1 MIDGWFK
8 SEEGQKD
15 FTNFTKFIKN
25 LKEILNTEE
34 LKNLYKKKILFD
46 KNLKLLQKNYR
57 SLSNNSNNV
66 EKMHSLLKK

>member
-1 MIDGWFK
+1 MVQERGGTEKI
-8 SEEGQKD
+8 

-46 KNLKLLQKNYR
+46 KI
-57 SLSNNSNNV
+57 
-66 EKMHSLLKK
+66 

>member
-25 LKEILNTEE
+25 LKKILNTEE
-34 LKNLYKKKILFD
+34 LKNLYKKILFD
-46 KNLKLLQKNYR
+46 KN
-57 SLSNNSNNV
+57 
-66 EKMHSLLKK
+66 